1 MVGRTPPHPLQKQQQ
16 QQQPPHRTLG
26 LIFLLALFLFEVAYV
41 SIRLSID
48 SQRFTVTLPTTIVIA
63 IILLVALFGGWFPSV
78 RRFVLVWFVP
88 VWLFAGIS
96 MSTGIILL
104 LGANPEEL
112 FDSDFV
118 HNHGITPGAALAA
131 VMISHVGPLIAVIL
145 YVAEARVLA
154 RTAYAVN
161 ARSRGLGMFLYYV
174 YTILLFPGIV
184 AVVAA
189 THTVNLGD
197 IYPLS
202 GEHLN
207 TALFLVVIAATTFYG
222 AVLYV
227 LWALG
232 PAILY
237 TVAAAS
243 PRTDMASVKKSSS

>member
-1 MVGRTPPHPLQKQQQ
+1 MAGRTPSRTSQKQQ

-26 LIFLLALFLFEVAYV
+26 LVFLLLLFIFEVAYV

-48 SQRFTVTLPTTIVIA
+48 SHRFTVTLPTTILIA
-63 IILLVALFGGWFPSV
+63 AILLVALFGGWFPAV

-88 VWLFAGIS
+88 IWLFAGIS
-96 MSTGIILL
+96 MSAGIILL

-118 HNHGITPGAALAA
+118 HNHGITPGTALAA
-131 VMISHVGPLIAVIL
+131 VMVSHVGPLIAVIL
-145 YVAEARVLA
+145 YVAEAKVLA
-154 RTAYAVN
+154 QAAYAVN
-161 ARSRGLGMFLYYV
+161 ARSRGLGMFLYYI
-174 YTILLFPGIV
+174 YTILLFSGIV
-184 AVVAA
+184 AIVAA
-189 THTVNLGD
+189 THTVDLGD

-222 AVLYV
+222 AVCYV

-232 PAILY
+232 PTMLY
-237 TVAAAS
+237 TASAAN
-243 PRTDMASVKKSSS
+243 PRTSANVKKTSS